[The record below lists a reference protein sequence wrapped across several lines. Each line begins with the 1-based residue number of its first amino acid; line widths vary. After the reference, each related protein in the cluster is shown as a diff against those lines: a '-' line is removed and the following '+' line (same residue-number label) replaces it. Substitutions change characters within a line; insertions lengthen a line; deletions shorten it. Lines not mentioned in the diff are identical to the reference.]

1 MKILIKNI
9 KSMVMVF
16 DSPKQKL
23 SGAEMKNIPQ
33 LENSWLAIEDG
44 MIADFGLMENW
55 EGISDWR
62 DLTVLD
68 AEGKYVF
75 PSWCDSHTHIVYA
88 GSREQEFVDRIDGLT
103 YEDIANR
110 GGGILNSAE
119 KLRHTSEDELFESA
133 MARLEEI
140 KWMGTGAVEIK
151 SGYGLTLA
159 SEIKM
164 LRVIK
169 KLKEISPLTIKSNLL
184 AAHAI
189 PKEYANNRSG
199 YIDLIINEI
208 IPTVASENLADYI
221 DVFCD
226 KGFFTPNETERI
238 LIAGEKYGMVGK
250 IHANELDFSG
260 GIQVGVAQKVLSVD
274 HLQFTGDEE
283 IAILKTS
290 PTMPTLLPTTA
301 FFLKL
306 IYPPARKMI
315 DSGLAVALASD
326 YNPGS
331 SPSGKMTFVQSLAC
345 LYMGMSP
352 EETIAAS
359 TLNSAYAMGVNDILG
374 SIEIG
379 KKANLFIT
387 KQIPSLSYLAYSFG
401 SDLIETVILNGIVQ
415 EKQLQ

>member
-9 KSMVMVF
+9 KGLVMAYGE
-16 DSPKQKL
+16 PKEKL
-23 SGAEMKNIPQ
+23 SGSEMRNIPI
-33 LENSWLAIEDG
+33 LENAWLAIEDEK
-44 MIADFGLMENW
+44 IVDFGLMLDW

-62 DLTVLD
+62 DLNIID

-88 GSREQEFVDRIDGLT
+88 GSREKEFVDRIHGLT
-103 YEDIANR
+103 YEDIAKR

-119 KLRHTSEDELFESA
+119 KLGHTSEEELLHA
-133 MARLEEI
+133 ALDRIEEI

-151 SGYGLTLA
+151 SGYGLNLE
-159 SEIKM
+159 SELKM

-169 KLKEISPLTIKSNLL
+169 KLKELTPLAIKSNLL

-189 PKEYANNRSG
+189 PLEFKNNRNG
-199 YIDLIINEI
+199 YIDIIVNEI
-208 IPTVASENLADYI
+208 IPTAAEEKLADYI

-226 KGFFTPNETERI
+226 KGFFSPAETERI
-238 LIAGEKYGMVGK
+238 LIAGKKYGMIGK

-260 GIQVGVAQKVLSVD
+260 GIQVGVANKALSVD
-274 HLQFTGDEE
+274 HLQYTGEEE
-283 IAILKTS
+283 IKVLKNS
-290 PTMPTLLPTTA
+290 KTMPTLLPTTA

-345 LYMGMSP
+345 LYMGMTP
-352 EETIAAS
+352 EEAIAAS
-359 TLNSAYAMGVNDILG
+359 TLNSAYAMGLNTTHG

-379 KKANLFIT
+379 KVANVFIT
-387 KQIPSLSYLAYSFG
+387 KAIPSIHYLPYSFG
-401 SDLIETVILNGIVQ
+401 SDLVETIILKGIIQ
-415 EKQLQ
+415 EKYKD